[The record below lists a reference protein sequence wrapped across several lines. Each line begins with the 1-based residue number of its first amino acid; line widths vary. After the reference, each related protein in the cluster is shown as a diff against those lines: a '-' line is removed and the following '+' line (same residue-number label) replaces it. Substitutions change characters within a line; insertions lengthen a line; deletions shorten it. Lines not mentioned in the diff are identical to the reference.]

1 VGERDQPSEGSTP
14 CKDQLQLYLV
24 NNQLDAVYTCGVT
37 EKTATMK
44 DNTSKATNEFVIA
57 SPIESDADESMSKRR
72 SCLRRSK
79 SPRGDTKTNPTAYL
93 VTLVSFR
100 ARPFE
105 MEFTRLGVM

>member
-1 VGERDQPSEGSTP
+1 
-14 CKDQLQLYLV
+14 
-24 NNQLDAVYTCGVT
+24 VYTCGVT

-44 DNTSKATNEFVIA
+44 DSTSKTTNDFVIA
-57 SPIESDADESMSKRR
+57 SPIESDADESMSKSR

-93 VTLVSFR
+93 VTLVSFHVR
-100 ARPFE
+100 RLK